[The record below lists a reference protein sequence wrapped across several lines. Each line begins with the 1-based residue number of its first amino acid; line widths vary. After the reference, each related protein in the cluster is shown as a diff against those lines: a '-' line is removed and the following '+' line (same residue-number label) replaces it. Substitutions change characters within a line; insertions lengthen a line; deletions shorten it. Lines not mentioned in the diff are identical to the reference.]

1 MTRRTF
7 VAALT
12 FAIAAQMAPKAE
24 RTPHAAAPAWTN
36 DQRHHYTIGGRV
48 RPLVFW
54 VGRDDV
60 GDAVITRRRESD
72 SASYALLIGS
82 DPERAPR
89 SINRWG
95 YISEE
100 VRGTDATLLGLMT
113 ESDEESVNQAEANL
127 RNRGDRTF
135 NVIHAEVAGGEARSV
150 VRSVAAPSTL
160 TLRQVDT
167 VLELAD
173 RSGSN
178 GETRVVRVPAGGRPG
193 FLTAVADVMH
203 AQATD
208 WRWTGK
214 VHPSDVVPYVYHGK
228 TYQLR
233 STHARAV
240 GSALIGANTYDHLIE
255 SQFQIKNVATGA
267 LTVFSLTY
275 AADGPLA
282 EIPVS
287 ATYQPRWWIQIQ
299 LTLDDTKPGPPLPPA
314 EITR

>member
-7 VAALT
+7 AAALT
-12 FAIAAQMAPKAE
+12 LAVAAQIVPRAE
-24 RTPHAAAPAWTN
+24 RTPHAAAVALTN
-36 DQRHHYTIGGRV
+36 GQRHHYTIGGRV
-48 RPLVFW
+48 RPLLFW
-54 VGRDDV
+54 VGKDDV
-60 GDAVITRRRESD
+60 GDAVITRRREND

-113 ESDEESVNQAEANL
+113 ESDEESVDEAEANL

-150 VRSVAAPSTL
+150 VRSVSAPSTM

-167 VLELAD
+167 VLDLAD

-178 GETRVVRVPAGGRPG
+178 GETRVVRLPIGGRPG
-193 FLTAVADVMH
+193 FLTAVADLLH
-203 AQATD
+203 TQATD
-208 WRWTGK
+208 WRSTGK
-214 VHPSDVVPYVYHGK
+214 VHSGDMVPYVYHGK

-233 STHARAV
+233 STRARAV
-240 GSALIGANTYDHLIE
+240 GSAHIGVNTYDHLIE
-255 SQFQIKNVATGA
+255 SQFQIKNVATGG
-267 LTVFSLTY
+267 LTDFSLTY

-299 LTLDDTKPGPPLPPA
+299 LTLDDTKPGPLPPA

>member
-1 MTRRTF
+1 MTRRTIM
-7 VAALT
+7 AALA
-12 FAIAAQMAPKAE
+12 FAIAAQIVPTAQ
-24 RTPHAAAPAWTN
+24 RTPQAAVLARTGA
-36 DQRHHYTIGGRV
+36 QRHHYTISGRV

-54 VGRDDV
+54 VGKDDV
-60 GDAVITRRRESD
+60 GDAVITSRREND

-89 SINRWG
+89 NINRWG

-100 VRGTDATLLGLMT
+100 VRGADATLLGLMT
-113 ESDEESVNQAEANL
+113 ESDEESVSQAEANL
-127 RNRGDRTF
+127 RSRGDRTF

-178 GETRVVRVPAGGRPG
+178 GQTRVVRVPAGGRPG
-193 FLTAVADVMH
+193 FLTAVADVLH
-203 AQATD
+203 TQAAD
-208 WRWTGK
+208 WRSTGK
-214 VHPSDVVPYVYHGK
+214 VHPCDVVPYVYHGK

-240 GSALIGANTYDHLIE
+240 GSARIGANTYDHLIE
-255 SQFQIKNVATGA
+255 SQFQVKNVATGEV
-267 LTVFSLTY
+267 TDFSLTY

-287 ATYQPRWWIQIQ
+287 AIYQPRWWIQIQ
-299 LTLDDTKPGPPLPPA
+299 LTLDDTKPGPTLPPT

>member
-1 MTRRTF
+1 MTRRTL
-7 VAALT
+7 VAALA
-12 FAIAAQMAPKAE
+12 FAIAAPIAPRAE
-24 RTPHAAAPAWTN
+24 RTPHTAALALTHG
-36 DQRHHYTIGGRV
+36 QRHHYTIGGRV
-48 RPLVFW
+48 RPLLFW
-54 VGRDDV
+54 VGKDDV
-60 GDAVITRRRESD
+60 GDAVITRRREND

-113 ESDEESVNQAEANL
+113 ESDEESVDEAEANL

-150 VRSVAAPSTL
+150 VRSVAASSTL

-193 FLTAVADVMH
+193 FLTAVADALH
-203 AQATD
+203 TQATA
-208 WRWTGK
+208 WRSTGK
-214 VHPSDVVPYVYHGK
+214 VRPSDVVPYVYHGK

-233 STHARAV
+233 STHARTV
-240 GSALIGANTYDHLIE
+240 GTARIGANTYDHLIE

-267 LTVFSLTY
+267 LTDFSLTY

-287 ATYQPRWWIQIQ
+287 AAYQPRWWIQIQ
-299 LTLDDTKPGPPLPPA
+299 LTLDDTTPGPLPPP
-314 EITR
+314 EIAR